1 MEKGRPVISVKN
13 VSMEFQVP
21 LEGSSSL
28 KEYLIKVFTGKN
40 TSRTLKALRNI
51 RLEVYE
57 GEILGIIGTN
67 GSGKST
73 LLKIISGALTPPE
86 AEWKQRKKISS
97 S

>member
-1 MEKGRPVISVKN
+1 MEKSRPVISVKN

-57 GEILGIIGTN
+57 GEILGIIGTTAPE
-67 GSGKST
+67 K
-73 LLKIISGALTPPE
+73 ALY
-86 AEWKQRKKISS
+86 
-97 S
+97 